1 MISSAAEDSEDEDG
15 LELISIQDSESIM
28 LVVNNR

>member
-15 LELISIQDSESIM
+15 LELMSIQDSESSM
-28 LVVNNR
+28 LAYVQ